1 MFNRPIS
8 DEHLSNKPKSNEYQS
23 RVYNIQGNEVK
34 LYIQIGMYVFNK

>member
-1 MFNRPIS
+1 MSICLINQS
-8 DEHLSNKPKSNEYQS
+8 QMSNNQS